1 MLKMSCAGC
10 LGLSPVISVQFTL
23 KMCFTAYNREKFTK
37 NPIYGIQGRSRSSVL
52 VPLERL
58 VMISSKSVSITIYN
72 SSHARLVESSRNCTC
87 WSGYPNLMPYYGK
100 VLEHRGSNLALLKST
115 FNVENFI
122 CRLSW
127 FISSDFS
134 TVHSWNVCRG
144 PKSRKIY

>member
-87 WSGYPNLMPYYGK
+87 
-100 VLEHRGSNLALLKST
+100 
-115 FNVENFI
+115 
-122 CRLSW
+122 
-127 FISSDFS
+127 
-134 TVHSWNVCRG
+134 
-144 PKSRKIY
+144 